1 MLSLTR
7 FAEAVVGALL
17 GVGAMWVVAHAALA
31 TAGGAMPPPATIP
44 NAVAGDDDATMK
56 QHAVDVVDY
65 TMSAV
70 LDRPLHV
77 VHATGTIVWRNT
89 SSNAVRELW
98 FHLYLNAFKNERT
111 VFLRAPVASG
121 RGTTTVA
128 DWGYI
133 DVTKL
138 VARELDGVDLWP
150 GADKTSPG
158 DPDDQTDI
166 RVPLPREIRP
176 GETLTLDAAWD
187 AKLPGIIERTGF
199 SDDFHMV
206 AQWFPKLA
214 KLEHN
219 GQWRHFPFYH
229 LTEFYADFGT
239 YDVTL
244 DVPSGMVVGA
254 TGQRLSFASE
264 KGRDVMRYRQ
274 TDVHDFAWTAWSSFR
289 EKSARVEGVDIRALY
304 PPGYEAIAD
313 REIATVSF
321 ALRYFGE
328 QYGRYPYP
336 VLTLVHPPEAAG
348 EAGGME
354 YPTLITCGGAW
365 YDPRFAHDVEA
376 ITIHEFG
383 HQYFYGL
390 VASDEQSFPVLDEG
404 INSFAEANSLTAMLG
419 QGSAIDVLGL
429 QVSVETVLRL
439 GSTRAA
445 HNEPVAQAAQ
455 AFASGGDYGA
465 LVYGRTATIL
475 DTLCRVYG
483 RDRFMATLGRYTRR
497 YRFEHPTLEQFIGVI
512 REGLGD
518 GAAKNLEI
526 ALSERGW
533 VDYAVVNAVSKRD
546 DAPAGI
552 FDRNGKRET
561 IVRGASE
568 ASTWRGWALVMRH
581 GTLRFPV
588 DVELWSEDGTL
599 QIAHWD
605 SAEDWI
611 RIPYEGSSELARVI
625 VDPAVNVTLDEN
637 LFNNGFR
644 VSAAVSPRRT
654 LERATYF
661 AELGLQGLLP

>member
-7 FAEAVVGALL
+7 FAEAVVGLALGMGAIL
-17 GVGAMWVVAHAALA
+17 VGPTQA
-31 TAGGAMPPPATIP
+31 PPAAGAASPAVTTQA
-44 NAVAGDDDATMK
+44 AVASDDDATMK
-56 QHAVDVVDY
+56 EHAVDVVDY

-70 LDRPLHV
+70 LDRPEHE
-77 VHATGTIVWRNT
+77 VHGTATIVWRNT
-89 SSNAVRELW
+89 STAAVRELW

-121 RGTTTVA
+121 RGMSAVA

-133 DVTKL
+133 DVSKL
-138 VARELDGVDLWP
+138 VARELDGLDLWP

-166 RVPLPREIRP
+166 RVPLPREILP
-176 GETLTLDAAWD
+176 GETLTLETTFL
-187 AKLPGIIERTGF
+187 AKLPSIVERTGF
-199 SDDFHMV
+199 ADDFYMV

-214 KLEHN
+214 RLESS

-254 TGQRLSFASE
+254 TGQRLSFESA

-274 TDVHDFAWTAWSSFR
+274 TDVHDFAWTAWASYR
-289 EKSARVEGVDIRALY
+289 EKTARAEGVEIRALF
-304 PPGYEAIAD
+304 PPGYAAVAD

-321 ALRYFGE
+321 ALKYFGE
-328 QYGRYPYP
+328 HYGRYPYP
-336 VLTLVHPPEAAG
+336 VLTLVHPPETAG

-365 YDPRFAHDVEA
+365 YDPPFFHDVEA

-390 VASDEQSFPVLDEG
+390 VATDEQSWPVLDEG
-404 INSFAEANSLTAMLG
+404 INSFAEADSLAAMYG
-419 QGSAIDVLGL
+419 PGSGIDLLGL
-429 QVSVETVLRL
+429 QVSVESVLRL

-475 DTLCRVYG
+475 ETLSRVYG
-483 RDRFMATLGRYTRR
+483 HDQLMAALGRYTRR
-497 YRFEHPTLEQFIGVI
+497 YRFEHPTLDQFVDVI
-512 REGLGD
+512 RKGLGE
-518 GAAKNLEI
+518 GAAKNLDT

-533 VDYAVVNAVSKRD
+533 VDYVLANAVSKHD
-546 DAPAGI
+546 DVPAGV
-552 FDRNGKRET
+552 FDRAGKRET
-561 IVRGASE
+561 IARGTSA
-568 ASTWRGWALVMRH
+568 APTWQGWALVMRH
-581 GTLRFPV
+581 GTLHFPV
-588 DVELWSEDGTL
+588 DIELFGEDGTSS
-599 QIAHWD
+599 IAHWD
-605 SAEDWI
+605 GAEDWI
-611 RIPYEGSSELARVI
+611 RIPYEGKSELARVI
-625 VDPAVNVTLDEN
+625 VDPDVKVTLDEN
-637 LFNNGFR
+637 LFNNGLR
-644 VSAAVSPRRT
+644 ISPMVSPRRS

-661 AELGLQGLLP
+661 AEIGFHGLLP